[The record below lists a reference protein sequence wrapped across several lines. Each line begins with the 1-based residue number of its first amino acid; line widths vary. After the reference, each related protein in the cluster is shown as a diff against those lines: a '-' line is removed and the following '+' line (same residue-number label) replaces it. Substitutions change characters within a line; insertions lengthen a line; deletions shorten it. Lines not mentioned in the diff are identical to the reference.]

1 MMWRKPEKVQTKIL
15 EPGQKAMRIPYIKFM
30 VYLESGQNIQYTR
43 LELELDLDRGSEMHD
58 YSRQDF
64 AMKHERAGHK

>member
-15 EPGQKAMRIPYIKFM
+15 DPSQNAMRIPYIKFM